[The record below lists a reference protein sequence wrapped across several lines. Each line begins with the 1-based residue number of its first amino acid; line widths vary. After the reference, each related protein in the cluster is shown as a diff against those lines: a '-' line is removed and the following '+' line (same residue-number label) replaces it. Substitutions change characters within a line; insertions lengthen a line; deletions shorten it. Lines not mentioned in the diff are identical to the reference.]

1 MTDNLF
7 QIAATGGVVL
17 TANKRLAR
25 QLVRRFDQ
33 QQLAAGLT
41 VWPSPAILSL
51 DAWLLRQLQQLGVA
65 ANLLTD
71 PQAQRLWEE
80 IVADDAAAAGRDL
93 LQVPQAAR
101 RARAAHRLLNDY
113 RTEFGTVAADEEHL
127 AFLRWRQ
134 AWHARLAAT
143 GWLDRTELP
152 ELVATAVRDGRCAAP
167 EIVILAG
174 FDDLTPALE
183 HLCATL
189 RAAGCTVAPWETA
202 APPAPVQLAVHA
214 AADMAEEVRNCARWA
229 RQFLERQPQAQ
240 LGVVVPQLA
249 DYQGLIERIFRAE
262 LDPSACLQAEDD
274 PAAFSFSLGTP
285 LAREGVVRAAL
296 RLLAVGDPVRLDDIG
311 WLLRS
316 PYLGGAATEG
326 GARAAADRML
336 RRRGR
341 SEWRLPSL
349 AKALATTPRMA
360 AVVTL
365 LHNAAQ
371 PSRRRTP
378 GAWAEHF
385 TELLQRCGWPG
396 ERGTGSR
403 EFQAIRHLQEAFVQ
417 LAALDRV
424 AAPLVRGEALAIL
437 NRLAS
442 ETIFQ
447 PEAAEG
453 RIQVLGTLEASGFS
467 FDALWLLGLHDGVFP
482 PPPRPNP
489 FIPLAVQSRLAMPH
503 ADADRERDFAERLA
517 RRLFAAAPTV
527 VASWPTQLDA
537 AAKRPS
543 PLLRGLPAAQLELA
557 PSCDPF
563 HATRLAAVT
572 LETLIDERGRAL
584 PTDRPCSGGT
594 RILTDQALC
603 PFRAF
608 AHHRLRAEGLEEPD
622 LGIDSLARGS
632 LVHGVLERFWQ
643 QVRSH
648 AALQTLTA
656 AAQTE
661 LLTLAAE
668 AALQQLE
675 RERRCDLPARLRAL
689 EQRRLVAVA
698 ATWLAVERRRPP
710 FRVTALEQR
719 HLARVGRL
727 QLRTR
732 IDRIDALADGRL
744 AVIDYKTGL
753 PDPGQ
758 WLDPRVTE
766 PQLPLYCLDLA
777 DDQIAAVLFAV
788 VRARDRECTF
798 KGVARDPDDW
808 PRLGAQTQQKLLAER
823 GWSDFAAILAHW
835 RVALPALGDS
845 FLDGWAKVDPVD
857 PVKACQHCDLATLCR
872 ISEVNGLGSEPAG
885 GTNAD

>member
-1 MTDNLF
+1 MNDDLL
-7 QIAATGGVVL
+7 QIAAAGGVVL

-33 QQLAAGLT
+33 HQLAAGLA

-51 DAWLLRQLQQLGVA
+51 DAWLQRQLQRLGAA

-71 PQAQRLWEE
+71 AQAQRLWEE
-80 IVADDAAAAGRDL
+80 IIADDAAAAGRDL

-101 RARAAHRLLNDY
+101 RARAAHRLLSDY
-113 RTEFGTVAADEEHL
+113 RTDFGTAEADEDHL
-127 AFLRWRQ
+127 AFLRWRRV
-134 AWHARLAAT
+134 WRARLETA
-143 GWLDRTELP
+143 GWLDRAALP
-152 ELVATAVRDGRCAAP
+152 ELVATAFRDGRCTVP
-167 EIVILAG
+167 EVLILAG

-189 RAAGCTVAPWETA
+189 RAAGCTVTPWAAAA
-202 APPAPVQLAVHA
+202 APAPQVAVHT

-229 RQFLERQPQAQ
+229 RQLLERKPQAQ
-240 LGVVVPQLA
+240 LGVVAPQLA

-262 LDPSACLQAEDD
+262 LDPPACLHGEDD

-296 RLLAVGDPVRLDDIG
+296 RLLAVGDPVRLDEIG

-316 PYLGGAATEG
+316 PYLGGAAAEW
-326 GARAAADRML
+326 GARAEADRML

-349 AKALATTPRMA
+349 AKALAAVPRMA
-360 AVVTL
+360 ALITI

-371 PSRRRTP
+371 QSRRRSP

-385 TELLQRCGWPG
+385 ADLLQRCGWPG
-396 ERGTGSR
+396 ERGSGSR
-403 EFQAIRHLQEAFVQ
+403 EFQAIRHLQETFVQ

-424 AAPLVRGEALAIL
+424 AAPLSRGEAVAIL

-453 RIQVLGTLEASGFS
+453 RIQVLGMLEASGFS

-503 ADADRERDFAERLA
+503 ADASRERDFAERLA
-517 RRLFAAAPTV
+517 RRLFAAAPTI
-527 VASWPTQLDA
+527 VASWPLQIDA

-557 PSCDPF
+557 SSCDPF
-563 HATRLAAVT
+563 HATRAAACA
-572 LETLIDERGRAL
+572 LETLSDERGRAL
-584 PTDRPCSGGT
+584 PAERPYSGGT

-648 AALQTLTA
+648 AALQTLSA
-656 AAQTE
+656 VAQAE
-661 LLTLAAE
+661 RLTLAAA

-675 RERRCDLPARLRAL
+675 RDQRCDLPARQRAL

-698 ATWLAVERRRPP
+698 TTWLAVERRRPP
-710 FRVTALEQR
+710 FTVTALEQR

-727 QLRTR
+727 QVRTR
-732 IDRIDALADGRL
+732 IDRIDALTDGRL

-777 DDQIAAVLFAV
+777 DEQIAAVLFAV
-788 VRARDRECTF
+788 VRARDNECAF
-798 KGVARDPDDW
+798 KGVARDPEEW

-823 GWSDFAAILAHW
+823 GWTDFAAILAHW

-845 FLDGWAKVDPVD
+845 FLDGWARVDPVD
-857 PVKACQHCDLATLCR
+857 PVKACQYCDLATLCR
-872 ISEVNGLGSEPAG
+872 ISDTAGPGREPAG
-885 GTNAD
+885 GTDAD